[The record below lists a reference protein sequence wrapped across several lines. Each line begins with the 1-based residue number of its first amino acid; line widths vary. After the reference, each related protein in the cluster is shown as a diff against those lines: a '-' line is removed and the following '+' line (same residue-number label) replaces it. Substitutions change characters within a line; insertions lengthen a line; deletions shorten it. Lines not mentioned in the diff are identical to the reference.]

1 MVFGTVRIAVA
12 QGTLL
17 LGGGRDPSETSLS
30 VVLVVNFAVHCHLVF
45 CRYSDFRLGKYWHRH
60 RRPRPVE
67 YSTDPEFHLRQ
78 QAKGGN
84 DEGNSKAAGSKKKK
98 SQVVVDETKHEEAD
112 AIEDVREEDEVAPT
126 TAANVAKLEA
136 QTASVLPH
144 LLDNRP
150 LSPVSTASSASEPP
164 LVEQVRMN
172 GGSSGYNSNPST
184 PAKTTRE
191 ISERPENGV
200 EMSSEIHSTPRSA
213 VATVCPFS
221 STRFYIGL
229 WTDDRVRF
237 AQPSTAPDWLKRA
250 TEHLRAKYPGDEFD
264 VVLRKTKPD
273 KPADW
278 RIRCHDCPMM
288 VLSIV
293 IQVLWTPY

>member
-1 MVFGTVRIAVA
+1 MVFGTVRIAVV

-17 LGGGRDPSETSLS
+17 LEDGRVLSGISLS
-30 VVLVVNFAVHCHLVF
+30 VVLVVSFAVHHHLVL
-45 CRYSDFRLGKYWHRH
+45 CLYSDFRLGKYWHRH

-98 SQVVVDETKHEEAD
+98 SQVVVDETKYEEAD
-112 AIEDVREEDEVAPT
+112 ATEDVREEEDGVAPT

-164 LVEQVRMN
+164 LVEQVKMN

-200 EMSSEIHSTPRSA
+200 EMSSETHSAPRSA
-213 VATVCPFS
+213 GATVCPFS
-221 STRFYIGL
+221 LSFFYIGS
-229 WTDDRVRF
+229 WTDNQVRL
-237 AQPSTAPDWLKRA
+237 AQPSTAPEWLKRA
-250 TEHLRAKYPGDEFD
+250 TENLRAKYPGDEFD
-264 VVLRKTKPD
+264 VVLRKIKPD

-293 IQVLWTPY
+293 V